1 MKVMMENS
9 KRPVG
14 LTKDAGYQIGVRRT
28 LHIRHEDA
36 WRVLTSPVGVQMWL
50 GAVSELNFAEGARYE
65 LSDGSR
71 GEIRV
76 FSPDSHL
83 RITWQPRGWSR
94 ASTIQLRVIPKEN
107 KTVVAFHQ
115 EHLPGP
121 KERAERREHYK
132 AALDNL
138 ERITLSV

>member
-1 MKVMMENS
+1 MENS

-76 FSPDSHL
+76 FSPYSHL
-83 RITWQPRGWSR
+83 RITWQPQGWSR

-115 EHLPGP
+115 EHIPGP

-138 ERITLSV
+138 ERITRSV

>member
-14 LTKDAGYQIGVRRT
+14 LTKDTGYQIGVRRT
-28 LHIRHEDA
+28 LPIRHDNA

-50 GAVSELNFAEGARYE
+50 GASSNLDFTEGAMYE
-65 LSDGSR
+65 ASDGSR

-76 FSPDSHL
+76 FSPNSHL
-83 RITWQPRGWSR
+83 RITWKPQGWSR
-94 ASTIQLRVIPKEN
+94 ASTIQLRVIPKGD

-115 EHLPGP
+115 EHLPGS
-121 KERAERREHYK
+121 KERAERREHFK
-132 AALDNL
+132 ATLDNL
-138 ERITLSV
+138 ERITRSV

>member
-1 MKVMMENS
+1 MMENS
-9 KRPVG
+9 NRPVG

-28 LHIRHEDA
+28 LPIHHEDA
-36 WRVLTSPVGVQMWL
+36 WRVLTSPVGLQMWL
-50 GAVSELNFAEGARYE
+50 DAVSKLNFTEGARFE

-76 FSPDSHL
+76 FSPNSHL
-83 RITWQPRGWSR
+83 RITWQPQGWSR
-94 ASTIQLRVIPKEN
+94 ASTIQLRVIPRGY

-115 EHLPGP
+115 EHLPGL

-132 AALDNL
+132 AAPDNL
-138 ERITLSV
+138 ERITRPV

>member
-1 MKVMMENS
+1 MENS
-9 KRPVG
+9 NRPVG

-28 LHIRHEDA
+28 LPIHLEDA
-36 WRVLTSPVGVQMWL
+36 WRVLTSPVGVQIWL
-50 GAVSELNFAEGARYE
+50 GAVSKLDFAEGARYE
-65 LSDGSR
+65 LSDGSS

-76 FSPDSHL
+76 FSPNSHL
-83 RITWQPRGWSR
+83 RITWQPQGWSR
-94 ASTIQLRVIPKEN
+94 AATIQLRVIPKGD

-132 AALDNL
+132 AAPDNL
-138 ERITLSV
+138 ERIIRSV

>member
-1 MKVMMENS
+1 MMENS
-9 KRPVG
+9 NRPVG

-28 LHIRHEDA
+28 LHIRHDDA
-36 WRVLTSPVGVQMWL
+36 WRVLTSPVGVNIWL
-50 GAVSELNFAEGARYE
+50 GSSSNLDFTEGSRYE

-76 FSPDSHL
+76 FSPNSHL
-83 RITWQPRGWSR
+83 RITWQPQGWSR
-94 ASTIQLRVIPKEN
+94 ASTIQLRVIPKGD

-121 KERAERREHYK
+121 KERAERSEHYK
-132 AALDNL
+132 AILDDL
-138 ERITLSV
+138 ERITRSV

>member
-1 MKVMMENS
+1 MIMDNS
-9 KRPVG
+9 NRPVG
-14 LTKDAGYQIGVRRT
+14 STRDAGYQIGVRRT
-28 LHIRHEDA
+28 LPIRHEEA

-50 GAVSELNFAEGARYE
+50 GTVSNLNFAEGARYE

-76 FSPDSHL
+76 FSPNSLL
-83 RITWQPRGWSR
+83 RITWQPQGWSR
-94 ASTIQLRVIPKEN
+94 ASTIQLRVIPKGD

-121 KERAERREHYK
+121 KERAERREHYE
-132 AALDNL
+132 AALNNL
-138 ERITLSV
+138 ERIIRSA

>member
-1 MKVMMENS
+1 MKVIMQNS
-9 KRPVG
+9 NRPVG

-28 LHIRHEDA
+28 LPIHHEDA
-36 WRVLTSPVGVQMWL
+36 WRVLTSPVGVNIWL
-50 GAVSELNFAEGARYE
+50 GSSSNLDFTEGARYE

-76 FSPDSHL
+76 FSPYSHL
-83 RITWQPRGWSR
+83 RITWQPQGWSR
-94 ASTIQLRVIPKEN
+94 AAMIQLRVIPKGD

-132 AALDNL
+132 AILDNL
-138 ERITLSV
+138 ERITRPV